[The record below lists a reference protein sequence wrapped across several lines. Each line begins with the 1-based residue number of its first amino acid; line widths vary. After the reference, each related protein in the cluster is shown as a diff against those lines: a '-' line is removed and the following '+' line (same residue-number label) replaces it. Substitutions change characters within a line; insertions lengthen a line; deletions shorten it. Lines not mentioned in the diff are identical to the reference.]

1 MYQPLGDL
9 KLEFGDGHKTFNKD
23 SYHRQLDLDTAMTFI
38 NYSIDDTSYL
48 RQAFASYPHQV
59 TNISAIR
66 VHSHDNDGP
75 YNILFMVPT
84 HSLLLIVSIATLLV
98 DRSILVNFKLQLI
111 PMANLL

>member
-1 MYQPLGDL
+1 MRWNLNHQMYQPLGDL

-23 SYHRQLDLDTAMTFI
+23 SYHRQLDLDTAMTFV

-66 VHSHDNDGP
+66 VHSHGDLIHDGP
-75 YNILFMVPT
+75 YTILFMVPT
-84 HSLLLIVSIATLLV
+84 HSLLLIVSNATFLLIEV
-98 DRSILVNFKLQLI
+98 SL
-111 PMANLL
+111 